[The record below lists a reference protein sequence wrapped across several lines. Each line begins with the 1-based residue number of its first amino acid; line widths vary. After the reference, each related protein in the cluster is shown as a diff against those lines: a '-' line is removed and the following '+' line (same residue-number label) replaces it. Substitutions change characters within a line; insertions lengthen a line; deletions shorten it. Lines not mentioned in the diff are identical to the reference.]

1 MASRL
6 KVLFG
11 LHVLLMLYSMS
22 GICSKLAAGTEFLSP
37 AFLGLYA
44 GLIGLLGLYA
54 VGWQQVLRRMPLT
67 SAYANRAVA
76 IVWGIVWG
84 LVFFAEPVTAP
95 KLVGALLIMSGVV
108 LFAHA
113 DTDEGGR

>member
-6 KVLFG
+6 KTLFG
-11 LHVLLMLYSMS
+11 LHLLLMLYSMS
-22 GICSKLAAGTEFLSP
+22 GICSKLAAGVDFLSP

-76 IVWGIVWG
+76 IVWGIIWG
-84 LVFFAEPVTAP
+84 LLFFAEPLSAP
-95 KLVGALLIMSGVV
+95 KLVGAAFIMSGVV

-113 DTDEGGR
+113 DAEGGGR